1 MKEAAKI
8 DIGKVYDDYGAAL
21 YGVIHRIIK
30 DDNIATEVL
39 QDTFV
44 KVWKYQDRYDP
55 SKSSL
60 FTWMMHIARNT
71 AINATQTKYA
81 RNKSKTD
88 QVGEISKI
96 STFKTT
102 QINVDALDVNAKVNN
117 LEDKYREIIELVY
130 FQGYS
135 QSEISKNL
143 EIPLGTVKS
152 RVRIALRELGKIYA
166 DITQSATLII
176 ILIIQLY
183 TFS

>member
-1 MKEAAKI
+1 MKEASKI

-81 RNKSKTD
+81 KIKSRTD
-88 QVGEISKI
+88 QVGEISQI

-102 QINVDALDVNAKVNN
+102 QINVDALDVNAKVNK

-152 RVRIALRELGKIYA
+152 RVRIALRELGKIYGDTA
-166 DITQSATLII
+166 QATLITT
-176 ILIIQLY
+176 LITQLY